1 MKQRTHG
8 FTVIEVIT
16 LILFLGVATI
26 VLFTQRAN
34 LVAAQQ
40 DTQRKTAINAMYY
53 NLENVYYNAHHS
65 YPAKIDSKV
74 LAAMDPALF
83 TDPKGIA
90 LGTSGSDYRY
100 TGENCDISGTDCK
113 SYTLR
118 AELQKEAPYIK
129 TNLHGN

>member
-16 LILFLGVATI
+16 LILFLGIATV

-34 LVAAQQ
+34 LVAAQH

-53 NLENVYYNAHHS
+53 NLEEVYYNAHHS
-65 YPAKIDSKV
+65 YPSKIDSKV

-83 TDPKGIA
+83 TDPNGMA

-100 TGENCDISGTDCK
+100 TAENCDVSGAECK

-118 AELQKEAPYIK
+118 ATLQKEAPYVK
-129 TNLHGN
+129 TSLHSS